1 MVVQT
6 RASSWWALAA
16 IAVVGNF
23 VLGISSA
30 SAADVYWDT
39 NGTTTG
45 FGTASG
51 TWGSSNFWNSDST
64 GGSGTFSTTMTTAD
78 IGNFGTST
86 DGLGAG
92 TVNVSGTQSANGLAF
107 GSASGHITLSGE
119 PISLGGTTPTIMVNN
134 ASNTIS
140 SVLTGSAGIVKRGP
154 GTVTFTANN
163 TFTGG
168 LTINAGTVGTGNS
181 AALGSGT
188 VFLGD
193 ITGSASAAISHT
205 VGGDRTYSYNITV
218 RSGSTGTKSI
228 TQPQT
233 GSNTY
238 TGSFTLDGNLAW
250 ALDAA
255 SVVVKNTGV
264 VSGNGSM
271 TFSGSSTGTIG
282 FGGANTYTGG
292 TTINPGV
299 IIAVLQGP
307 TGLAGNPTNGSFG
320 SGTAPLVLNGG
331 QMRSSISAGRGVGNV
346 VTLAADTTFPTLG
359 QEKTLTFTGPATLTG
374 NRILT
379 VNVGSTVG
387 GTSVT
392 FSGAIGDGGGGFGLT
407 KAGAGNG
414 TLLLS
419 GSNTFS
425 GPTAVIG
432 GILSLGSSLA
442 LQNSPLDTAT
452 SVTGSTSAG
461 LRTTVTTLTLGGLTG
476 SGNMAASG
484 GIFTTSTGGYGSV
497 TTLTLNPGTGASL
510 EYSGS
515 ITNGASGMNLVKS
528 GAGIQTLSGTNT
540 YTGATNVNAGTL
552 SVIGGGSINST
563 SAINVAAGARFAN
576 NSSVA
581 LALAPTLSGNGV
593 GSRAV
598 YGGTGTL
605 NAALTLN
612 NVGDVLSPGN
622 SPGIMSFSA
631 NQSWGSYSYDWE
643 LNDWAA
649 KVAGT
654 NIDQINIT
662 GGLTL
667 TGATPGSYI
676 LNVLS
681 LTGGDV
687 TGNVPNFADANN
699 SWTILT
705 TTTGISGFSADYWT
719 INAAGFTSSPTATGS
734 WSVAQ
739 SGNDLVLNY
748 VAVPEPAP
756 IVLVASGAA
765 ILGSLLARRR
775 RGS

>member
-1 MVVQT
+1 MVIQT
-6 RASSWWALAA
+6 RASSWWVVAA
-16 IAVVGNF
+16 IAVAGSLM
-23 VLGISSA
+23 LGISSA
-30 SAADVYWDT
+30 SAADRYWDN
-39 NGTTTG
+39 NGTALG
-45 FGTASG
+45 FGTAGG
-51 TWGSSNFWNSDST
+51 TWGSSSNWNDLS
-64 GGSGTFSTTMTTAD
+64 GGGAGTFSTTITTSD

-86 DGLGAG
+86 DGLSAG
-92 TVNVSGTQSANGLAF
+92 TVSVTGTPVANGLVF
-107 GSASGHITLSGE
+107 GSASGHITLSGGS
-119 PISLGGTTPTIMVNN
+119 ISLGGTTPTITVNN
-134 ASNTIS
+134 AANTIA
-140 SVLTGSAGIVKRGP
+140 SVIAGSAGVIKNGT

-168 LTINAGTVGTGNS
+168 LTINAGTVGTGAP

-193 ITGSASAAISHT
+193 TTGSASAAISHT
-205 VGGDRTYSYNITV
+205 VGGDRIYSSNITV
-218 RSGSTGTKSI
+218 RSGSSGTKSI
-228 TQPQT
+228 TQTTT
-233 GSNTY
+233 GSTTY
-238 TGSFTLDGNLAW
+238 TGNFTLDGNLAW
-250 ALDAA
+250 DLGAA
-255 SVVVKNTGV
+255 ATVLKTTGV

-299 IIAVLQGP
+299 IITVLQDS
-307 TGLAGNPTNGSFG
+307 TGAAGNPTNGSFG

-331 QMRSSISAGRGVGNV
+331 QMRSSTSAGRSVGNV
-346 VTLAADTTFPTLG
+346 VTLAANSTFVTLAG
-359 QEKTLTFTGPATLTG
+359 EKTLTFTGPAILTG
-374 NRILT
+374 NRTLT
-379 VNVGSTVG
+379 VDVGSTVG

-392 FSGAIGDGGGGFGLT
+392 FSGGISDGGGGFGLT

-419 GSNTFS
+419 GANTFS
-425 GPTAVIG
+425 GPTAVTG
-432 GILSLGSSLA
+432 GILSLGNSLA

-497 TTLTLNPGTGASL
+497 TTLTLNPGTGASP

-515 ITNGASGMNLVKS
+515 ITNGASGMNLIKS
-528 GAGIQTLSGTNT
+528 GAGTQTLSGTNT
-540 YTGATNVNAGTL
+540 YTGATNVAAGML
-552 SVIGGGSINST
+552 LIGGSGSMNST
-563 SAINVAAGARFAN
+563 SAISVAAGARFAN
-576 NSSVA
+576 NSSTA
-581 LALAPTLSGNGV
+581 LALAPTLSGNGT

-605 NAALTLN
+605 NAALTLD

-622 SPGIMSFSA
+622 SPGVMTFGV

-654 NIDQINIT
+654 NIDQISIT
-662 GGLTL
+662 GNLAL

-687 TGNVPNFADANN
+687 SGAVPNFSDVNN

-705 TTTGISGFSADYWT
+705 TTGGISGFSADYWT

-748 VAVPEPAP
+748 VAVPEPAT

-765 ILGSLLARRR
+765 IVGSLLARRR